1 MRFEVETMENENIN
15 QQESLDNVDFDILF
29 DEDDIKTWG
38 FSFQN
43 SDDSEFIAAYEI
55 WEGK

>member
-1 MRFEVETMENENIN
+1 MENENIN

-55 WEGK
+55 GEGK